1 MPITPKQ
8 NETFEYYDNKLKYYY
23 FAAQVNSFPPISAY
37 ISESKYYKYSSDYN
51 FENTF
56 NILSKTLEFQEKT
69 YRKILLKGE
78 KGLTYVYTM
87 PVLQINNLP
96 FGKPFFSIKVKLYNS
111 YHQ

>member
-1 MPITPKQ
+1 MSLSLNRYLMPITPKQ

-23 FAAQVNSFPPISAY
+23 FAEQVNSFPPISAY

-78 KGLTYVYTM
+78 KIALRVPITIRALLSLILRY
-87 PVLQINNLP
+87 
-96 FGKPFFSIKVKLYNS
+96 SS
-111 YHQ
+111 YF